1 MKFNCNA
8 AVGKEFSI
16 VAVVARVW
24 RGTMVLAASKEADT
38 IIPLK
43 VGVEAILWAV
53 QLAKA
58 QNLERI
64 IIESDS
70 KACIEAFQG
79 LG

>member
-1 MKFNCNA
+1 
-8 AVGKEFSI
+8 
-16 VAVVARVW
+16 
-24 RGTMVLAASKEADT
+24 MVLAASKEADT

-53 QLAKA
+53 QLAKT

-64 IIESDS
+64 IIESDT